1 MNYYIV
7 IFFCVLVFFLLR
19 VIYIDDNL
27 DCVLGVKVII
37 YGLSLLYLYCMEFIY
52 YFDICVFLF
61 IYVLFW
67 FIVVVVLF
75 VKC

>member
-52 YFDICVFLF
+52 FDICVFLF